1 MEITVTLIFTQLSCY
16 LPLYLLGDNYV
27 SDTDLI
33 MEI

>member
-1 MEITVTLIFTQLSCY
+1 METVTLIFTQLSCY
-16 LPLYLLGDNYV
+16 LPLYLLGANYV

>member
-16 LPLYLLGDNYV
+16 LLLYLLGDNYV